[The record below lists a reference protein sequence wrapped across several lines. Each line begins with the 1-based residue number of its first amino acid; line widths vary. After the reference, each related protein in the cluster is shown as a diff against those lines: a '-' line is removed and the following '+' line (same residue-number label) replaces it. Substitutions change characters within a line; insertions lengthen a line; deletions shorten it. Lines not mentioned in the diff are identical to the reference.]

1 MFALYRWGLR
11 INNIACAAT
20 VQLLSNTMIACTLKR
35 MNDVAIQTK
44 NLSKAYGT
52 KQAVKNLNLSVQSG
66 EIFGLLGHNGAGK
79 TTTVTMLTTLLEP
92 TSGQAQIAGKDIAN
106 SASEVRQTIGYLPE
120 NVQFYDNLTLLE
132 NLQFFARLSGIARP
146 DKRISTVL
154 KFLDFTGHEN
164 ERLATFSKGMR
175 QRVGIAQAILHEPKV
190 LFLDEPTS
198 GLDPQGVKN
207 LREIII
213 SLNKKLGMTI
223 FMNTHLLSE
232 VTKTCTSIGI
242 LRDGELI
249 YQDSLTRTLKSFPDQ
264 TSLEDIYLQIEA
276 KKS

>member
-1 MFALYRWGLR
+1 MKD
-11 INNIACAAT
+11 I
-20 VQLLSNTMIACTLKR
+20 
-35 MNDVAIQTK
+35 AIQTTG
-44 NLSKAYGT
+44 LSKLYGT
-52 KQAVKNLNLSVQSG
+52 KEALKKLSLSVKTG

-79 TTTVTMLTTLLEP
+79 TTTVNILTTLLEP
-92 TSGQAQIAGKDIAN
+92 TNGRANVNSFDITKNAN
-106 SASEVRQTIGYLPE
+106 GVRQSIGYLPE

-132 NLQFFARLSGIARP
+132 NLQFFARLSGIDNP
-146 DKRISTVL
+146 EKRIHTVL
-154 KFLDFTGHEN
+154 KFLDFIGHEN
-164 ERLATFSKGMR
+164 ERLVTFSKGMR

-213 SLNKKLGMTI
+213 SLNKELGMTI
-223 FMNTHLLSE
+223 FMNTHLLEE

-249 YQDSLTRTLKSFPDQ
+249 YQDSLASTLKSFSDQ
-264 TSLEDIYLQIEA
+264 ASLEDIYLQIEA
-276 KKS
+276 KTT